1 MSDAPAAPVTE
12 NGAPPVT
19 EESKAPETPNFKVF
33 VGNLA
38 YSITDEGLKAFFAP
52 FQSDILSVQVIQRGS
67 RSAGYGFVALGTEET
82 AQKAVEALN
91 KKELD
96 GREVIVELAKPAE
109 EKEKEK
115 KERKA
120 KRRTGRRGSKAV
132 PGEVSEA
139 EANGEKAEGEPAAEG
154 DASKPKKKKK
164 KAKKAKAAN
173 GDAAEGAPAGEA
185 AASGDAA
192 APKKEKA
199 KKKKAPRPPRPAGE
213 DPVGEPSKTM
223 LFVAN
228 LGFNVDDA
236 GLSALFTENNLHV
249 VSARIVRRRWG
260 KPRKSKGYGF
270 VDVGSEEE
278 QKKAIEVLQ
287 GKEVGGR
294 AIAVKVAVN
303 SPQSDSE
310 GEGKPEGS
318 RKQLEQEAREEG
330 LSKSLFERAADE
342 GRAPVENKALA
353 MMMKMGFK
361 PGQSLG
367 VKEEEGEGEGKEGGK
382 EEEGGAK
389 EDTKDEPAAGEPSTS
404 KASTSR
410 HLINPIAINEWTG
423 KTGIGVKRRPPSPT
437 SGEMLAKM
445 AKMADEKKDIDFRG
459 RARQEYLERRAYGQL
474 KGAQRTCFNLDEKDG
489 KKVWMPISWRVHSF
503 ESRLI
508 PLSAQYNVLWLD
520 PEDRDTFPAG
530 LVEALEQHT
539 SFTMPLPRDPRR
551 DDDIEGRLRRQI
563 HADRLRPL
571 NAEDED
577 AAKAAPLPEYE
588 QATLEEAC
596 QFLRLPAADR
606 LYLVL
611 SYLRDR
617 YSYCLFCGTQYEDEE
632 DMANNC
638 PGPSEEDHD

>member
-19 EESKAPETPNFKVF
+19 EENKAPETPNFKVF

-38 YSITDEGLKAFFAP
+38 YSITDEGLKTFFAP

-67 RSAGYGFVALGTEET
+67 RSAGYGFVAFGTEET

-91 KKELD
+91 KKDLE

-173 GDAAEGAPAGEA
+173 GEAAEGAPAGEA

-236 GLSALFTENNLHV
+236 ALSALFTEAGLKV

-278 QKKAIEVLQ
+278 QKKAIETLQ

-294 AIAVKVAVN
+294 AIAIKVAVN

-310 GEGKPEGS
+310 GESKAEGAT
-318 RKQLEQEAREEG
+318 KAEDAPAQAAPAAAAPAAAAPAPAAEA
-330 LSKSLFERAADE
+330 
-342 GRAPVENKALA
+342 APV
-353 MMMKMGFK
+353 
-361 PGQSLG
+361 
-367 VKEEEGEGEGKEGGK
+367 
-382 EEEGGAK
+382 
-389 EDTKDEPAAGEPSTS
+389 AA
-404 KASTSR
+404 
-410 HLINPIAINEWTG
+410 
-423 KTGIGVKRRPPSPT
+423 
-437 SGEMLAKM
+437 
-445 AKMADEKKDIDFRG
+445 
-459 RARQEYLERRAYGQL
+459 
-474 KGAQRTCFNLDEKDG
+474 
-489 KKVWMPISWRVHSF
+489 
-503 ESRLI
+503 
-508 PLSAQYNVLWLD
+508 
-520 PEDRDTFPAG
+520 
-530 LVEALEQHT
+530 
-539 SFTMPLPRDPRR
+539 
-551 DDDIEGRLRRQI
+551 
-563 HADRLRPL
+563 
-571 NAEDED
+571 
-577 AAKAAPLPEYE
+577 
-588 QATLEEAC
+588 
-596 QFLRLPAADR
+596 
-606 LYLVL
+606 
-611 SYLRDR
+611 
-617 YSYCLFCGTQYEDEE
+617 
-632 DMANNC
+632 
-638 PGPSEEDHD
+638 